1 MSKTKRH
8 RQSRSKRRK
17 QQLDTTKAEDDSLSE
32 TDLERAISF
41 HQAGELDLASQ
52 IYHAIIAADSRNA
65 DAHHLLGV
73 ITNQLG
79 DNKTAINLINRA
91 IDLNPAQSSFYNNL
105 GKILKEE
112 GQLDQAIA
120 ACQQSVKIDPQNGD
134 AYYNLGLALQD
145 QGRLDQ
151 AIQAYQA
158 AVEINPR
165 DVIAYNNLGNILRE
179 QERPEEAIQA
189 YHLAIGIDE
198 GYTEA
203 YYNLGNLLRELGRLR
218 EAIQVYHNIL
228 LIDPD
233 NVGTYFM
240 LAKTKQHVDY
250 DDKIQAMENL
260 LEDSDTNDEKKTHL
274 NFALGKAYED
284 LQMYDKAFEFFLDGN
299 RIKRSTLEYNIS
311 EDQTLSKKLVTTF
324 DDQLFNRCTRYGFD
338 DDTPIFILGMPRSG
352 TSLVEQI
359 LSSHGNVYG
368 AGELHDLT
376 SVLFESNPKLE
387 YDTFPDHIME
397 LSSHDFS
404 QFGASYVGRLRQR
417 FNHVRYITNKMPSNF
432 LYIGMIKLILPQA
445 KIIHCQR
452 HPLDTCLSCFK
463 TCFTSG
469 QSFSYQLT
477 ELGRYYGVYE
487 ELMSHWSQVLPDY
500 ILHFQ
505 YEDLIADQ
513 ENQIRRLLDF
523 CCLEWDASCLSF
535 HQNNRLVKTASAT
548 QVRRPLYSSSV
559 GLWKKY
565 ENQLQPLIS
574 ILTATE

>member
-1 MSKTKRH
+1 MILCQKLIWSELSHSIRLE
-8 RQSRSKRRK
+8 SWIWLRK
-17 QQLDTTKAEDDSLSE
+17 YTMQ
-32 TDLERAISF
+32 
-41 HQAGELDLASQ
+41 
-52 IYHAIIAADSRNA
+52 IIAADSRNA
-65 DAHHLLGV
+65 DAYHLLGV

-120 ACQQSVKIDPQNGD
+120 ASQQSVKIDPQNGD

-218 EAIQVYHNIL
+218 EAIQVYSNIL

-233 NVGTYFM
+233 NVGTHYM

-338 DDTPIFILGMPRSG
+338 DDTPIFILGMPRSPAW
-352 TSLVEQI
+352 
-359 LSSHGNVYG
+359 LSRYSPATGISMVQ
-368 AGELHDLT
+368 
-376 SVLFESNPKLE
+376 ESC
-387 YDTFPDHIME
+387 
-397 LSSHDFS
+397 
-404 QFGASYVGRLRQR
+404 
-417 FNHVRYITNKMPSNF
+417 
-432 LYIGMIKLILPQA
+432 MI
-445 KIIHCQR
+445 
-452 HPLDTCLSCFK
+452 
-463 TCFTSG
+463 
-469 QSFSYQLT
+469 
-477 ELGRYYGVYE
+477 
-487 ELMSHWSQVLPDY
+487 
-500 ILHFQ
+500 
-505 YEDLIADQ
+505 
-513 ENQIRRLLDF
+513 
-523 CCLEWDASCLSF
+523 
-535 HQNNRLVKTASAT
+535 
-548 QVRRPLYSSSV
+548 
-559 GLWKKY
+559 
-565 ENQLQPLIS
+565 
-574 ILTATE
+574 